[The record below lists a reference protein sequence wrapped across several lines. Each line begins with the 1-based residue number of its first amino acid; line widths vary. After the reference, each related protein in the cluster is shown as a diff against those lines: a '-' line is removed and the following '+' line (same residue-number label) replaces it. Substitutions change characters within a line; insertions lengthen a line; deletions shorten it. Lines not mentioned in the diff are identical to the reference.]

1 MELNMQTAMVYL
13 VDDDPDIRD
22 SLSLWVESIGL
33 KIKTFPSAEEFLNQ
47 YSPDQPACLIL
58 DVVMPLMSGLELQE
72 ELASRNIEI
81 PIIFISG
88 NAKVADSSK
97 AFRAGAVDF
106 IEKPY
111 DLKLLMSRINE
122 ALKNEIQYRNQQLAA
137 EQNQVFFDCLT
148 PREKQVLQLIVH
160 NNSSKEAA
168 YILAISNRT
177 VEAHRARIMS
187 KLQAKSITELVAMV
201 YEHGLNIDVEPAKL
215 ADVSALTTNRLGIA
229 DLNAPKEVS
238 RLISQA

>member
-1 MELNMQTAMVYL
+1 MELNLQNAVVYL

-33 KIKTFPSAEEFLNQ
+33 KIKSFPSAEGFLNQ

-72 ELASRNIEI
+72 ELVNRNIEI

-111 DLKLLMSRINE
+111 DLKLLMSRIHE
-122 ALKNEIQYRNQQLAA
+122 ALKNQIQYRNQQLEA
-137 EQNQVFFDCLT
+137 EQSQAFFDCLT
-148 PREKQVLQLIVH
+148 PREKQVLQLIV
-160 NNSSKEAA
+160 NNHSSKEAA
-168 YILAISNRT
+168 NILAISNRT

-201 YEHGLNIDVEPAKL
+201 YEHGLTLEVEEKMP
-215 ADVSALTTNRLGIA
+215 ADVVPLTTNC
-229 DLNAPKEVS
+229 VS
-238 RLISQA
+238 LQC

>member
-1 MELNMQTAMVYL
+1 MELGLQTAVVYL

-33 KIKTFPSAEEFLNQ
+33 KIKSFDSAEGFLKH
-47 YSPDQPACLIL
+47 YASDQPACLIL
-58 DVVMPLMSGLELQE
+58 DVVMPLMNGLELQE
-72 ELASRNIEI
+72 ELANRNIQI

-111 DLKLLMSRINE
+111 DLKLLMSRIHE
-122 ALKNEIQYRNQQLAA
+122 ALNNQIQHKNQQVEA
-137 EQNQVFFDCLT
+137 EQSQAFFDCLT
-148 PREKQVLQLIVH
+148 TREKQVLQLIVR

-168 YILAISNRT
+168 HLLAISNRT
-177 VEAHRARIMS
+177 VEAHRARIMN
-187 KLQAKSITELVAMV
+187 KLQAKSITELVAMA
-201 YEHGLNIDVEPAKL
+201 YEHGLFTDAELKKQSGA
-215 ADVSALTTNRLGIA
+215 
-229 DLNAPKEVS
+229 
-238 RLISQA
+238 

>member
-1 MELNMQTAMVYL
+1 MEPDLQTAVVYL

-33 KIKTFPSAEEFLNQ
+33 KIQSFSSAEGFLKQ
-47 YSPDQPACLIL
+47 YSPEHPACLIL
-58 DVVMPLMSGLELQE
+58 DVVMPLMNGLELQE
-72 ELASRNIEI
+72 ELANRNIEI

-111 DLKLLMSRINE
+111 DLKLLMTRIHE
-122 ALKNEIQYRNQQLAA
+122 ALKNQIHYRNQQLEA
-137 EQNQVFFDCLT
+137 EQNQAFFDCLT
-148 PREKQVLQLIVH
+148 PREKQVLQLIV
-160 NNSSKEAA
+160 NNHSSKEAA
-168 YILAISNRT
+168 HILAISNRT

-201 YEHGLNIDVEPAKL
+201 YEHGLTFEVDPKNLIDALP
-215 ADVSALTTNRLGIA
+215 LTTNR
-229 DLNAPKEVS
+229 VS
-238 RLISQA
+238 LQC